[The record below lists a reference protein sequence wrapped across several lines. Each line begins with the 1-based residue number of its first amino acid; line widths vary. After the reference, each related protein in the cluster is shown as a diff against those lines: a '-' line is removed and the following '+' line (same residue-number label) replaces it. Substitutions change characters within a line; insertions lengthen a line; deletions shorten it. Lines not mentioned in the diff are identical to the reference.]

1 MATYYHSNGAGNN
14 GRNDWGSWIPIIVLF
29 CIPTPVTWL
38 IALVWLVSKLR
49 GGAKRGNAWR
59 SGDVKRHPYDIQRER
74 QAGHPYD
81 SQEWEQVT
89 WEDGPQARD
98 SAQGGAVHAN
108 VTYHQAGGERTVVSG
123 GPARK
128 GAGGARKPSSKAKG
142 AGGGKA
148 ARKKA
153 ASESSGST
161 GLIVG
166 GAVMTGVFGLGFLS
180 TLLEVVDSLLYGY
193 FFSDEL
199 VGVAAC
205 GLFFAGGLAML
216 LAGINGRGRGE
227 RYINY
232 LAYIGANQEVDLARM
247 AATFDVSVRRLC
259 KDLRRMLAKGIL
271 PTGYLDLAEGKLY
284 LTEMGYRAP
293 EPEKDL
299 SPEEKEERD
308 AQREDAILQEIRQ
321 VNDDI
326 PDEEMS
332 AKIDRIEE
340 ITRKILDYQKKHP
353 DRQGQ
358 LRTFLNYYL
367 PTTLKILRAY
377 AQLEAQGIEGEN
389 ISAAKKRIEDM
400 MDQVVA
406 GFEKQLDKLFQDDAL
421 DIAADVEVLENMLK
435 KDGLSDGQ
443 GFTLGL

>member
-1 MATYYHSNGAGNN
+1 MATYYHSNGGGNS
-14 GRNDWGSWIPIIVLF
+14 GKNDWGSWIGIIILF
-29 CIPTPVTWL
+29 CIPTPVTWI
-38 IALVWLVSKLR
+38 IALIWLVSKLR
-49 GGAKRGNAWR
+49 GGAKRGSTWR
-59 SGDVKRHPYDIQRER
+59 SGNVKRHPYDIERDR

-89 WEDGPQARD
+89 WEDSQ
-98 SAQGGAVHAN
+98 SAAAQPN
-108 VTYHQAGGERTVVSG
+108 VTYHKAGGEKTVVSG
-123 GPARK
+123 GQTVKKSSAK
-128 GAGGARKPSSKAKG
+128 KSGSSKAK
-142 AGGGKA
+142 
-148 ARKKA
+148 
-153 ASESSGST
+153 ST
-161 GLIVG
+161 GSKKNAKQAVPKEEGNGRIIG
-166 GAVMTGVFGLGFLS
+166 GAIMTGIFGLGAMSVFSDFLFG
-180 TLLEVVDSLLYGY
+180 LRYGY
-193 FFSDEL
+193 ADEMVPL
-199 VGVAAC
+199 LAC
-205 GLFFAGGLAML
+205 LMFMAGGIALMVN
-216 LAGINGRGRGE
+216 GIGGRGRSE
-227 RYINY
+227 RYVNY
-232 LAYIGANQEVDLARM
+232 LAYIGANREVDLARM
-247 AATFDVSVRRLC
+247 AAAFDVSVRKLC
-259 KDLRRMLAKGIL
+259 KDLRHMLAKGIL

-293 EPEKDL
+293 EPEKE
-299 SPEEKEERD
+299 PTEEEKEEQD

-340 ITRKILDYQKKHP
+340 ITGKILDYQKKHP
-353 DRQGQ
+353 NRQGQ

-389 ISAAKKRIEDM
+389 ISAAKARIESM

-443 GFTLGL
+443 GITLGL

>member
-1 MATYYHSNGAGNN
+1 MATYYHSNGGGNS
-14 GRNDWGSWIPIIVLF
+14 GKNDWGSWIGIIILF
-29 CIPTPVTWL
+29 CIPTPVTWI
-38 IALVWLVSKLR
+38 IALIWLVSKLR
-49 GGAKRGNAWR
+49 GGAKRGSTWR
-59 SGDVKRHPYDIQRER
+59 SGNVKRHPYDIERDR

-89 WEDGPQARD
+89 WEDSQ
-98 SAQGGAVHAN
+98 SAAAQPN
-108 VTYHQAGGERTVVSG
+108 VTYHKAGGEKTVVSG
-123 GPARK
+123 GQTVKKSSAK
-128 GAGGARKPSSKAKG
+128 KSGSSKAK
-142 AGGGKA
+142 
-148 ARKKA
+148 
-153 ASESSGST
+153 ST
-161 GLIVG
+161 GSKKNAKQAVPKEEGNGRIIG
-166 GAVMTGVFGLGFLS
+166 GAIMTGIFGLGAMSVFSDFLFG
-180 TLLEVVDSLLYGY
+180 LRYGY
-193 FFSDEL
+193 ADEMVPL
-199 VGVAAC
+199 LAC
-205 GLFFAGGLAML
+205 LMFMAGGIALMVN
-216 LAGINGRGRGE
+216 GIGGRGRSE
-227 RYINY
+227 RYVNY
-232 LAYIGANQEVDLARM
+232 LAYIGANREVDLARM
-247 AATFDVSVRRLC
+247 AAAFDVSVRKLC
-259 KDLRRMLAKGIL
+259 KGLRHMLAKGIL

-293 EPEKDL
+293 EPEKE
-299 SPEEKEERD
+299 PTEEEKEEQD

-340 ITRKILDYQKKHP
+340 ITGKILDYQKKHP
-353 DRQGQ
+353 NRQGQ

-389 ISAAKKRIEDM
+389 ISAAKARIESM

-406 GFEKQLDKLFQDDAL
+406 GFEKQLDKLFQDDAM

-443 GFTLGL
+443 GITLGL

>member
-1 MATYYHSNGAGNN
+1 MATYYHSNGGGNS
-14 GRNDWGSWIPIIVLF
+14 GKNDWGSWIGIIILF
-29 CIPTPVTWL
+29 CIPTPVTWI
-38 IALVWLVSKLR
+38 IALIWLVSKLR
-49 GGAKRGNAWR
+49 GGAKRGSTWR
-59 SGDVKRHPYDIQRER
+59 SGNVKRHPYDIERDR

-89 WEDGPQARD
+89 WEDSQ
-98 SAQGGAVHAN
+98 SAAAQPN
-108 VTYHQAGGERTVVSG
+108 VTYHKAGGEKTVVSG
-123 GPARK
+123 GQTVKKSSAK
-128 GAGGARKPSSKAKG
+128 KSGSSKAKSTG
-142 AGGGKA
+142 SKKNAKQAVPKEEGNGRIIGGAIMTGNSGLGAMSVFSDFLFGLRYGYADEMVPLLACLMFMAGGIA
-148 ARKKA
+148 
-153 ASESSGST
+153 
-161 GLIVG
+161 LMVN
-166 GAVMTGVFGLGFLS
+166 
-180 TLLEVVDSLLYGY
+180 
-193 FFSDEL
+193 
-199 VGVAAC
+199 
-205 GLFFAGGLAML
+205 
-216 LAGINGRGRGE
+216 GIGGRGRSE
-227 RYINY
+227 RYVNY
-232 LAYIGANQEVDLARM
+232 LAYIGANREVDLARM
-247 AATFDVSVRRLC
+247 AAAFDVSVRKLC
-259 KDLRRMLAKGIL
+259 KDLRHMLAKGIL

-293 EPEKDL
+293 EPEKE
-299 SPEEKEERD
+299 PTEEEKEEQD

-340 ITRKILDYQKKHP
+340 ITGKILDYQKKHP
-353 DRQGQ
+353 NRQGQ

-389 ISAAKKRIEDM
+389 ISAAKARIESM

-406 GFEKQLDKLFQDDAL
+406 GFEKQLDKLFQDDAM

-443 GFTLGL
+443 GITLGL

>member
-1 MATYYHSNGAGNN
+1 MATYYHSNGGGNS
-14 GRNDWGSWIPIIVLF
+14 GKNDWGSWIGIIILF
-29 CIPTPVTWL
+29 CIPTPVTWI
-38 IALVWLVSKLR
+38 IALIWLVSKLR
-49 GGAKRGNAWR
+49 GGAKRGSTWR
-59 SGDVKRHPYDIQRER
+59 SGNVKRHPYDIERDR

-89 WEDGPQARD
+89 WEDGQ
-98 SAQGGAVHAN
+98 SAAAQPN
-108 VTYHQAGGERTVVSG
+108 VTYHKAGGEKTVVSG
-123 GPARK
+123 GQTVKKSSAK
-128 GAGGARKPSSKAKG
+128 KSGSSKAK
-142 AGGGKA
+142 
-148 ARKKA
+148 
-153 ASESSGST
+153 ST
-161 GLIVG
+161 GSKKNAKQAVPKEEGNGRIIG
-166 GAVMTGVFGLGFLS
+166 GAIMTGIFGLGAMSVFSDFLFG
-180 TLLEVVDSLLYGY
+180 LRYGY
-193 FFSDEL
+193 ADEMVPL
-199 VGVAAC
+199 LAC
-205 GLFFAGGLAML
+205 LMFMAGGIALMVN
-216 LAGINGRGRGE
+216 GIGGRGRSE
-227 RYINY
+227 RYVNY
-232 LAYIGANQEVDLARM
+232 LAYIGANREVDLARM
-247 AATFDVSVRRLC
+247 AAAFDVSVRKLC
-259 KDLRRMLAKGIL
+259 KDLRHMLAKGIL

-293 EPEKDL
+293 EPEKE
-299 SPEEKEERD
+299 PTEEEKEEQD

-340 ITRKILDYQKKHP
+340 ITGKILDYQKKHP
-353 DRQGQ
+353 NRQGQ

-389 ISAAKKRIEDM
+389 ISAAKARIESM

-406 GFEKQLDKLFQDDAL
+406 GFEKQLDKLFQDDAM

-443 GFTLGL
+443 GITLGL

>member
-1 MATYYHSNGAGNN
+1 MATYYHSNGGGNS
-14 GRNDWGSWIPIIVLF
+14 GKNDWGSWIGIIILF
-29 CIPTPVTWL
+29 CIPTPVTWI
-38 IALVWLVSKLR
+38 IALIWLVSKLR
-49 GGAKRGNAWR
+49 GGAKRGSTWR
-59 SGDVKRHPYDIQRER
+59 SGNVKRHPYDIERDR

-89 WEDGPQARD
+89 WEDSQ
-98 SAQGGAVHAN
+98 SAAAQPN
-108 VTYHQAGGERTVVSG
+108 VTYHKAGGEKTVVSG
-123 GPARK
+123 GQTVKKSSAK
-128 GAGGARKPSSKAKG
+128 KSGSSKAK
-142 AGGGKA
+142 
-148 ARKKA
+148 
-153 ASESSGST
+153 ST
-161 GLIVG
+161 GSKKNAKQAVPKEEGNGRIIS
-166 GAVMTGVFGLGFLS
+166 GAIMTGIFGLGAMSVFSDFLFG
-180 TLLEVVDSLLYGY
+180 LRYGY
-193 FFSDEL
+193 ADEMVPL
-199 VGVAAC
+199 LAC
-205 GLFFAGGLAML
+205 LMFMAGGIALMVN
-216 LAGINGRGRGE
+216 GIGGRGRSE
-227 RYINY
+227 RYVNY
-232 LAYIGANQEVDLARM
+232 LAYIGANREVDLARM
-247 AATFDVSVRRLC
+247 AAAFDVSVRKLC
-259 KDLRRMLAKGIL
+259 KDLRHMLAKGIL

-293 EPEKDL
+293 EPEKE
-299 SPEEKEERD
+299 PTEEEKEEQD

-340 ITRKILDYQKKHP
+340 ITGKILDYQKKHP
-353 DRQGQ
+353 NRQGQ

-389 ISAAKKRIEDM
+389 ISAAKARIESM

-406 GFEKQLDKLFQDDAL
+406 GFEKQLDKLFQDDAM

-443 GFTLGL
+443 GITLGL

>member
-1 MATYYHSNGAGNN
+1 MATYYHSNGGGNS
-14 GRNDWGSWIPIIVLF
+14 GKNDWGSWIGIIILL
-29 CIPTPVTWL
+29 CTPTPVTWI
-38 IALVWLVSKLR
+38 IALIWLVSKLR
-49 GGAKRGNAWR
+49 GGAKRGSTWR
-59 SGDVKRHPYDIQRER
+59 SGNVKRHPYDIERDR

-89 WEDGPQARD
+89 WEDGQ
-98 SAQGGAVHAN
+98 SAVAQPN
-108 VTYHQAGGERTVVSG
+108 VTYHKAGGEKTVVSG
-123 GPARK
+123 GQTVKKSSAK
-128 GAGGARKPSSKAKG
+128 KSGSSKAK
-142 AGGGKA
+142 
-148 ARKKA
+148 
-153 ASESSGST
+153 ST
-161 GLIVG
+161 GSKKNAKQAVPKEEGNGRIIG
-166 GAVMTGVFGLGFLS
+166 GAIMTGIFGLGAMSVFSDFLFG
-180 TLLEVVDSLLYGY
+180 LRYGY
-193 FFSDEL
+193 ADEMVPL
-199 VGVAAC
+199 LAC
-205 GLFFAGGLAML
+205 LMFMAGGIALMVN
-216 LAGINGRGRGE
+216 GIGGRGRSE
-227 RYINY
+227 RYVNY
-232 LAYIGANQEVDLARM
+232 LAYIGANREVDLARM
-247 AATFDVSVRRLC
+247 AAAFDVSVRKLC
-259 KDLRRMLAKGIL
+259 KDLRHMLAKGIL

-293 EPEKDL
+293 EPEKE
-299 SPEEKEERD
+299 PTEEEKEEQD

-340 ITRKILDYQKKHP
+340 ITGKILDYQKKHP
-353 DRQGQ
+353 NRQGQ

-389 ISAAKKRIEDM
+389 ISAAKARIESM

-406 GFEKQLDKLFQDDAL
+406 GFEKQLDKLFQDDAM

-443 GFTLGL
+443 GITLGL

>member
-1 MATYYHSNGAGNN
+1 MATYYHSNGGGNS
-14 GRNDWGSWIPIIVLF
+14 GKNDWGSWIPIIILF
-29 CIPTPVTWL
+29 CIPTPVTWI
-38 IALVWLVSKLR
+38 IALIWLVSKLR
-49 GGAKRGNAWR
+49 GGAKRGSTWR
-59 SGDVKRHPYDIQRER
+59 SGNVKRHPYDIERDR

-89 WEDGPQARD
+89 WEDSQ
-98 SAQGGAVHAN
+98 SAAAQPN
-108 VTYHQAGGERTVVSG
+108 VTYHKAGGEKTVVSG
-123 GPARK
+123 GQTVKKSSAK
-128 GAGGARKPSSKAKG
+128 KSGSSKAKSTG
-142 AGGGKA
+142 SKKNAK
-148 ARKKA
+148 KKA
-153 ASESSGST
+153 TAESNGSM
-161 GLIVG
+161 GLIIG
-166 GAVMTGVFGLGFLS
+166 GAITSGVFGLGFLS
-180 TLLEVVDSLLYGY
+180 TLFELVDSLRYGY
-193 FFSDEL
+193 FFSEEI

-205 GLFFAGGLAML
+205 GLFFLGGLAML
-216 LAGINGRGRGE
+216 LAGIGGRGRGE
-227 RYINY
+227 RYVNY
-232 LAYIGANQEVDLARM
+232 LAYIGANREVDLARM
-247 AATFDVSVRRLC
+247 AAAFDVSVRKLC
-259 KDLRRMLAKGIL
+259 KDLRHMLAKGIL

-293 EPEKDL
+293 EPEKE
-299 SPEEKEERD
+299 PTEEEKEEQD

-340 ITRKILDYQKKHP
+340 ITGKILDYQKKHP
-353 DRQGQ
+353 NRQGQ

-389 ISAAKKRIEDM
+389 ISAAKARIESM

-406 GFEKQLDKLFQDDAL
+406 GFEKQLDKLFQDDAM

-443 GFTLGL
+443 GITLGL